1 MKTFTVITLIV
12 NIISLLLIC
21 TLIETDLQAAA
32 GWGVIATFFSIV
44 YFGSLLASGR
54 INKKEVK

>member
-12 NIISLLLIC
+12 NIISLLFIC
-21 TLIETDLQAAA
+21 TFVDTDLQAAA

-44 YFGSLLASGR
+44 YFGALLSSGR
-54 INKKEVK
+54 LNQKD

>member
-12 NIISLLLIC
+12 NIISLIFIC
-21 TLIETDLQAAA
+21 ALIETDLEAAV

-44 YFGSLLASGR
+44 YFGALLSSGR
-54 INKKEVK
+54 LNQKD